1 VVSQWSLAG
10 LDAGE
15 QDLCISCFQIEVCNE
30 ESIHTHDAIARL
42 SYGRPKENPP

>member
-1 VVSQWSLAG
+1 VVSHWSLAG

-15 QDLCISCFQIEVCNE
+15 QDLRVPSFQIEVCNE

-42 SYGRPKENPP
+42 SYARPKENIP